1 MSSFKEKI
9 KEEGRQEKSWLYE
22 LSDSLNFTGTQVN
35 YYFVCKRKLWLFSHH
50 MELEEDSDLV
60 LLGKLLHERSYKR
73 ELKEVQIGRIKIDFI
88 EGKGEIHEIKRS
100 RKIEKAHVYQL
111 LYYQYYLK
119 NYAGLN
125 VKGMLNYPLL
135 KKRVEVNLDE
145 EKEAELRNV
154 LNDID
159 KITHQ
164 EKPPE
169 AARIGYCKTCA
180 YRGLCW
186 G

>member
-1 MSSFKEKI
+1 
-9 KEEGRQEKSWLYE
+9 
-22 LSDSLNFTGTQVN
+22 
-35 YYFVCKRKLWLFSHH
+35 

-88 EGKGEIHEIKRS
+88 EDKGEIHEIKRS
-100 RKIEKAHVYQL
+100 RKIESAHIYQL
-111 LYYQYYLK
+111 LYYLYYLK
-119 NYAGLN
+119 NYAGLE
-125 VKGMLNYPLL
+125 VKGVINYPLL
-135 KKRVEVNLDE
+135 RKKFDVNLDKDRE
-145 EKEAELRNV
+145 EELKKV
-154 LNDID
+154 LDNID
-159 KITHQ
+159 KIIHQ

-169 AARIGYCKTCA
+169 AVWISYCKTCA

>member
-1 MSSFKEKI
+1 MKNLNEAEHNLIEDIEIEKI
-9 KEEGRQEKSWLYE
+9 IDDK
-22 LSDSLNFTGTQVN
+22 LNFTGTQVN
-35 YYFVCKRKLWLFSHH
+35 YYYVCKKKLWLFSHGL
-50 MELEEDSDLV
+50 ELEPDSDLV
-60 LLGKLLHERSYKR
+60 LLGKLLHERRYKR
-73 ELKEVQIGRIKIDFI
+73 KLKEVQIGRIKIDFI

-100 RKIEKAHVYQL
+100 RKIENAHVYQL

-135 KKRVEVNLDE
+135 RKRVEVNLDE

-159 KITHQ
+159 KIIHQ
-164 EKPPE
+164 QKPPE
-169 AARIGYCKTCA
+169 AVCISYCKTCA